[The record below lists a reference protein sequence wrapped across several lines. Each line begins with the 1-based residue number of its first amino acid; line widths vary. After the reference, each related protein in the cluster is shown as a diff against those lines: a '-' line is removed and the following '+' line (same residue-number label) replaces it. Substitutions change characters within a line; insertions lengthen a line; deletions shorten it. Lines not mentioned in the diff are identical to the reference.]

1 MRDKNRIP
9 KILNELERIW
19 KANPDFRLGQLMVIA
34 TKPKNPCPSVFNIE
48 DKELLKGLVA
58 FENREQIQSPKSNE
72 IPDWKK
78 FPNVSRIKL
87 EEITIEL
94 LEEMITAI
102 KFHKK
107 NIVIT
112 PINLMKLNG
121 APVLDNNWILSQKLR
136 RKKIKNL
143 LVQLSEKGILEE
155 RKLKQDFLGMKEVG
169 YNLKE

>member
-19 KANPDFRLGQLMVIA
+19 KANPDIRLGQLMVIA
-34 TKPKNPCPSVFNIE
+34 SKPENPCPSIFYIE
-48 DKELLKGLVA
+48 DENLLKGLIA
-58 FENREQIQSPKSNE
+58 FENREQIQSNKSDE
-72 IPDWKK
+72 VPERKK
-78 FPNVSRIKL
+78 YPNVSRIKP

-94 LEEMITAI
+94 LEEMINAI

-107 NIVIT
+107 KIVIT

-121 APVLDNNWILSQKLR
+121 APVSDNNWILSQKLR

-143 LVQLSEKGILEE
+143 LVQLKEKGVLEE
-155 RKLKQDFLGMKEVG
+155 RELKQDFLGMKEVG